1 MNPLTPDFGLWSFTF
16 TPSRTELSGL
26 TVGDAAK
33 ADGVHPVDLLCDQAV
48 SDEMATLVDVPILN
62 RSTEGVV
69 HFLEDP
75 TTLLGLGDSGA
86 HVMSVTNYRYPTF
99 LLAELVKRRGTIA
112 LELAVNRMTQFPA
125 RLHGLRDRG
134 ELRLGAAADIC
145 VIDPE
150 ELALCPAAVRH
161 DLPGGAPRLFQPA
174 VGYRAV
180 FVNGVQTIDR
190 DAPTGASPG
199 IML

>member
-1 MNPLTPDFGLWSFTF
+1 
-16 TPSRTELSGL
+16 
-26 TVGDAAK
+26 
-33 ADGVHPVDLLCDQAV
+33 
-48 SDEMATLVDVPILN
+48 
-62 RSTEGVV
+62 
-69 HFLEDP
+69 
-75 TTLLGLGDSGA
+75 
-86 HVMSVTNYRYPTF
+86 MSVTNYRYPTF

-134 ELRLGAAADIC
+134 ELRPGAAADIC

-150 ELALCPAAVRH
+150 ELALCPATVRY
-161 DLPGGAPRLFQPA
+161 DLPGGAPRLVQTA

-180 FVNGVQTIDR
+180 FVNGVRTIDR
-190 DAPTGASPG
+190 DQLTGASPG